1 METLEDFCKLI
12 EKAAKRKIDYCVI
25 FNKDTGEIIGV
36 GPEFAFRDYT
46 NKLQIDKD
54 LALDMLNSKVKMSSY
69 IVDFENGSLQLLENK
84 SLVKIDDIL
93 HRVIEKEWSDVE
105 DFDLYITVNRK
116 KNSIL
121 FEFSE
126 QLGGTKKHEIKNKK
140 RKIKWDGQSV
150 MDFYVTEYNDPNIFY
165 NVFTLTIFDL
175 KGKKAE
181 FKNIEFPEKFSVYTR
196 RLFKNYVLEI
206 L

>member
-1 METLEDFCKLI
+1 MEKIEDFYQLI
-12 EKAAKRKIDYCVI
+12 EKASKRKINYCVI
-25 FNKDTGEIIGV
+25 FNKDTGEVLGV
-36 GPEFAFRDYT
+36 GPEFAFKDYKD
-46 NKLQIDKD
+46 KLTIETD

-84 SLVKIDDIL
+84 SLIKIDDIL
-93 HRVIEKEWSDVE
+93 HRITEKQWINDD
-105 DFDLYITVNRK
+105 DFDLFVTVDRN
-116 KNSIL
+116 KNSIS

-126 QLGGTKKHEIKNKK
+126 NLGGTKKSQMNYKK
-140 RKIKWDGQSV
+140 KKIKWEGQSE
-150 MDFYVTEYNDPNIFY
+150 MDFYITEYNDPNIFY

-206 L
+206 V